1 MNRALL
7 PLLAAT
13 ATAITL
19 NASANPTSG
28 IDEMTIIGSKLD
40 VRKVAGSGA
49 VIDNDQIATEVSTDI
64 NQLLKTVSGVYV
76 REEDGYGLRPNFG
89 IRGATSE
96 RSEKS
101 HFNGGWCAHCSGS
114 LLESRGLLFSYDD
127 ADEWCRGI
135 KRGTV
140 AAPRT
145 TDRRRGY

>member
-13 ATAITL
+13 AAVITL

-76 REEDGYGLRPNFG
+76 REEDGYGLRPQFWYSRCNF
-89 IRGATSE
+89 RA
-96 RSEKS
+96 
-101 HFNGGWCAHCSGS
+101 
-114 LLESRGLLFSYDD
+114 L
-127 ADEWCRGI
+127 
-135 KRGTV
+135 
-140 AAPRT
+140 
-145 TDRRRGY
+145 

>member
-1 MNRALL
+1 MSGSHFYGQSSNNAYYIEQNSKASIMNRALL

-13 ATAITL
+13 AAVITL

-96 RSEKS
+96 RSEKVTLMED
-101 HFNGGWCAHCSGS
+101 GVLIAPAPYLS
-114 LLESRGLLFSYDD
+114 L
-127 ADEWCRGI
+127 I
-135 KRGTV
+135 HI
-140 AAPRT
+140 
-145 TDRRRGY
+145 